1 MHKIIP
7 VALGLL
13 INDQGQFLITLRN
26 DPKAKW
32 AHLKWEIPGGGI
44 EKGETPEQAVIREL
58 KEEVGVEASLL
69 NYPSVIT
76 KMIRPVKNGELLF
89 IFSTFLCK
97 IKSGDI
103 KLDRREAIDYR
114 WVTLSELKT
123 LPYLSRTDEIVE
135 QVLKLLTRDTI
146 SS

>member
-32 AHLKWEIPGGGI
+32 AHLKWEIPGGGV

-58 KEEVGVEASLL
+58 REEVGIEAEFLHSQPLVTRL
-69 NYPSVIT
+69 T
-76 KMIRPVKNGELLF
+76 RPVKKGELLF
-89 IFSTFLCK
+89 VFSTFLCK
-97 IKSGDI
+97 IVSGNI
-103 KLDRREAIDYR
+103 VLDKREAVDYR
-114 WVTLSELKT
+114 WAT
-123 LPYLSRTDEIVE
+123 LPDLRALPFLSKTDEMVE
-135 QVLKLLTRDTI
+135 EALQLLTKKV
-146 SS
+146 

>member
-1 MHKIIP
+1 MHRIIP

-13 INDQGQFLITLRN
+13 LNDQGQFLITLRN

-44 EKGETPEQAVIREL
+44 EKGETPEQAVIREI
-58 KEEVGVEASLL
+58 KEEVGIDAALL
-69 NYPSVIT
+69 DYPPVAT
-76 KMIRPVKNGELLF
+76 KMVREIKNGELVF

-97 IKSGDI
+97 IVSGTVN
-103 KLDRREAIDYR
+103 LDRREAIDYR
-114 WVTLSELKT
+114 WATLEELRA

-135 QVLKLLTRDTI
+135 EALRLLKHDTI